1 MKVTVVG
8 AAGSVGAPS
17 AFYLAVS
24 GLVTELVLVGR
35 RANVVE
41 QHALDIRSAASAAGL
56 GVAVKAGA
64 YEDMTGSDVVINA
77 AGAHQGMIADRMEM
91 LPKNIPLVCD
101 TAREISR
108 HCPDAVVITVT
119 NPVDPLNYTTW
130 RAGAFA
136 RHQVLGYTINDS
148 FRFQELI
155 AAAKGAR
162 AGQVEAIV
170 IGEHGRTQV
179 PLFSSARVEAKPAE
193 FTEREKEDI
202 LRTIPT
208 ILKRYEELQAGRTAG
223 WTCAVGL
230 SRLVRAIRDNSD
242 EVFPCSCILE
252 GEYGLSGLSIG
263 VPVVLGRRGVREIKE
278 WQLPSDEQAAFA
290 RSAAAMEAAA
300 RIVDDELRRSP
311 AG

>member
-1 MKVTVVG
+1 MKVTVIG

-17 AFYLAVS
+17 AFYLAVT
-24 GLVTELVLVGR
+24 GVVAELVLVGR

-41 QHALDIRSAASAAGL
+41 QHALDIRTAASAAGV
-56 GVAVKAGA
+56 GVSVRAGA
-64 YEDMTGSDVVINA
+64 YEDMAGSDVVINA
-77 AGAHQGMIADRMEM
+77 TGVRQGMIADRMEM

-101 TAREISR
+101 TAREIGR
-108 HCPDAVVITVT
+108 CCPDAVVITVT
-119 NPVDPLNYTTW
+119 NPVDPLNYATW
-130 RAGAFA
+130 CAGGFP

-155 AAAKGAR
+155 AAAKGVR
-162 AGQVEAIV
+162 AGQVEAMV
-170 IGEHGRTQV
+170 IGEHGSTQV
-179 PLFSSARVEAKPAE
+179 PLFSSAWVKGKPAE
-193 FTEREKEDI
+193 FTEREREDI

-230 SRLVRAIRDNSD
+230 SRMVRAIRDDSD
-242 EVFPCSCILE
+242 EVFPCSCVLD

-263 VPVVLGRRGVREIKE
+263 VPVVLGRKGVREIRE
-278 WQLPSDEQAAFA
+278 WSLLPDERAAFA

-300 RIVDDELRRSP
+300 RIVDDELRRSS